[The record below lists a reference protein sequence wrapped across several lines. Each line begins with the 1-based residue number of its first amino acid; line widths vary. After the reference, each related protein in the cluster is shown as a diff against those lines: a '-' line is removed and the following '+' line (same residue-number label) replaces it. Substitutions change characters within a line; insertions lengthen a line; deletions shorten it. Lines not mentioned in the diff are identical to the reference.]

1 LVIDAATVTKQDADA
16 GLISEIKQLA
26 QNGGVI
32 LRIETDNDDNQ
43 ITLME
48 DAINLLD
55 VQGQKLSVNV
65 KRTFIK
71 SRERIMNVFKAN
83 PANEYRLN
91 GLSESFDS
99 VFGSVNP
106 EIAAKELSEVLSGD
120 MAYDK
125 FESGFETK
133 FSSLFVDK
141 SVIKAI
147 MNMTEMPGYYKDYTN
162 PETKQQITL
171 KEVKMMLIRQ
181 YIIGVFIANINNE
194 IIPEISADM
203 PFDMNKMKLNA
214 KQIVV
219 YEIMQLL
226 MAGNSVA
233 AIKSYE
239 FKPDQSRP
247 LSDMVNDIIQR
258 GDIKSILKEWNMT
271 DMVIKT
277 LDNSKA
283 AERME
288 DIHTLILDS
297 INIDNIGDKIAIA
310 SLDGIKATLSAA

>member
-1 LVIDAATVTKQDADA
+1 
-16 GLISEIKQLA
+16 
-26 QNGGVI
+26 
-32 LRIETDNDDNQ
+32 
-43 ITLME
+43 
-48 DAINLLD
+48 
-55 VQGQKLSVNV
+55 
-65 KRTFIK
+65 
-71 SRERIMNVFKAN
+71 MNIFKAN
-83 PANEYRLN
+83 PASEYRLK

-147 MNMTEMPGYYKDYTN
+147 MNMTEMPGYYKDYTD

-171 KEVKMMLIRQ
+171 KKVKMMLIRQ

-247 LSDMVNDIIQR
+247 LPIWS
-258 GDIKSILKEWNMT
+258 
-271 DMVIKT
+271 
-277 LDNSKA
+277 
-283 AERME
+283 
-288 DIHTLILDS
+288 LILS
-297 INIDNIGDKIAIA
+297 KEAI
-310 SLDGIKATLSAA
+310 LNQY